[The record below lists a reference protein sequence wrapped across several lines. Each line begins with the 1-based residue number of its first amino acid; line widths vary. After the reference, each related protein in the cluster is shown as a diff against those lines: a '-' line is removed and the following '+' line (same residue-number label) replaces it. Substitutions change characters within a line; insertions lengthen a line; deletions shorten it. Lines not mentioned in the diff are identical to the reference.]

1 MSRPPLS
8 RFRAV
13 AAALAV
19 ATGVAASCRSIPS
32 RGPAATAPRL
42 DSGAVA
48 QAATLAAVAP
58 PVIRVGIL
66 TDAPRASVG
75 ADWGVIVKG
84 AGPDGSA
91 LSVTVQRATFLPVTP
106 GMPGP
111 LRLVETG
118 QEFGSAAL
126 FPANAEQ
133 DLSVDGVAYRGLLE
147 VRATDTG
154 TLTVI
159 NVVNLEDY
167 LRGVVPNEL
176 SPQSF
181 PQLEALK
188 AQAVAARTYALR
200 NRGQYQAKGYDICAT
215 PACQVY
221 RGRAS
226 EHPLT
231 DQAVEETRGII
242 ASYRG
247 TLINA
252 LYTSTCGGHTE
263 NAVNIFEGEE
273 EVPYLVGVA
282 CLPERS
288 AWDIVRTTA
297 SPRGF
302 GDGEQGQ
309 NRDAALLIALGV
321 LDPGAY
327 SAPALEG
334 PATEPELRH
343 WVSRLAAALRREGC
357 ETGPEA
363 ASTRRGAFFHNLVS
377 GLCWDKRQRLL
388 VPEDTSY
395 LLQVEDRGD
404 LEGDGETLAAVLL
417 MQEGILQPR
426 SDNTLR
432 PSAPVT
438 RAEAVGMLA
447 RAALRAGPPELV
459 NAEFRSASAAGLG
472 VKRGEEL
479 ETHPLSPDV
488 RLFRSLDGSVQ
499 APSELILEAG
509 EKVRFVLHDGS
520 VAFLEVQQSLMG
532 AAADRDSRYYRWEVR
547 MTPGEIASAAARY
560 GTVGVVRDVVPLR
573 LGVSGRVV
581 EMAIR
586 GSDGEMVVKGLKV
599 RWALGLREN
608 LFVVDREMDGAGGV
622 GRFIFTG
629 KGWGHGVGLCQ
640 VGAAG
645 MAQAGSRF
653 ESILTHYYTGVRLGL
668 AR

>member
-1 MSRPPLS
+1 M
-8 RFRAV
+8 

-19 ATGVAASCRSIPS
+19 ATGVAASCRSIPG
-32 RGPAATAPRL
+32 RGPSARAPRP
-42 DSGAVA
+42 DGNAVV
-48 QAATLAAVAP
+48 QAATLAAVTP

-66 TDAPRASVG
+66 TDVPRASVG

-84 AGPDGSA
+84 AAPDGTA
-91 LSVTVQRATFLPVTP
+91 VNVTVQRATFLPSTP
-106 GMPGP
+106 GTAGP

-118 QEFGSAAL
+118 QEIASAAL
-126 FPANAEQ
+126 FPANADQ
-133 DLSVDGVAYRGLLE
+133 DLSVDGLAYRGLLE
-147 VRATDTG
+147 VRPAGTG
-154 TLTVI
+154 GLTVI
-159 NVVNLEDY
+159 NVLNLEDY

-200 NRGQYQAKGYDICAT
+200 NRGQFEAKGYDICAT

-221 RGRAS
+221 RGRSS

-247 TLINA
+247 NLINA

-263 NAVNIFEGEE
+263 DAVNIFEGEH
-273 EVPYLVGVA
+273 EVPYLTGVA

-302 GDGEQGQ
+302 GEGDRGL

-321 LDPGAY
+321 LEPGSY
-327 SAPALEG
+327 SAAALEG
-334 PATEPELRH
+334 PATDQDLRH
-343 WVSRLAAALRREGC
+343 WVKGLAAALRREGC
-357 ETGPEA
+357 EAAGDGPV
-363 ASTRRGAFFHNLVS
+363 TRRGAFFHHLVT
-377 GLCWDKRQRLL
+377 GLCWDKREKLMG
-388 VPEDTSY
+388 PEDTSY

-404 LEGDGETLAAVLL
+404 LAGEGETLAAALL
-417 MQEGILQPR
+417 MQDGIVQPH

-438 RAEAVGMLA
+438 RAEAVSVLA
-447 RAALRAGPPELV
+447 RAALRAGPPDLLDG
-459 NAEFRSASAAGLG
+459 EFRSASAAGLG
-472 VKRGEEL
+472 VQRGEEL
-479 ETHPLSPDV
+479 ETHPLAPDV

-499 APSELILEAG
+499 APSELILESG
-509 EKVRFVLHDGS
+509 EKVRFVLHEGQVS
-520 VAFLEVQQSLMG
+520 FLEVQQSLMG
-532 AAADRDSRYYRWEVR
+532 ASADRDSRYYRWEVR

-560 GTVGVVRDVVPLR
+560 GTVGAVRDVVPLR

-586 GSDGEMVVKGLKV
+586 GSDGEMVIKGLKV

>member
-1 MSRPPLS
+1 
-8 RFRAV
+8 V

-19 ATGVAASCRSIPS
+19 ATGVAASCRSIPGRS
-32 RGPAATAPRL
+32 PGAAAPRP
-42 DSGAVA
+42 DGNAVV
-48 QAATLAAVAP
+48 QAATLAAVSP
-58 PVIRVGIL
+58 PAIRVGIL
-66 TDAPRASVG
+66 TDVPRASVG

-84 AGPDGSA
+84 AAADGSA
-91 LSVTVQRATFLPVTP
+91 VNVTVQRATFLPATP
-106 GMPGP
+106 GAAGT
-111 LRLVETG
+111 LRLLETG
-118 QEFGSAAL
+118 QDFASAAL
-126 FPANAEQ
+126 FPANADQ
-133 DLSVDGVAYRGLLE
+133 DLAVDGLAYRGLLE
-147 VRATDTG
+147 VRPTATG
-154 TLTVI
+154 GLAVI

-200 NRGQYQAKGYDICAT
+200 NRGQFAASGYDICAT

-231 DQAVEETRGII
+231 DQAVEETRGVI

-247 TLINA
+247 NLINA

-263 NAVNIFEGEE
+263 DAVNIFEGEH
-273 EVPYLVGVA
+273 EVPYLTGVA

-288 AWDIVRTTA
+288 AWDIVRTA
-297 SPRGF
+297 APPKGF
-302 GDGEQGQ
+302 GEGDRGL
-309 NRDAALLIALGV
+309 NRDAALLIALGI
-321 LDPGAY
+321 LDPGSY
-327 SAPALEG
+327 SAAALEG
-334 PATEPELRH
+334 PATDQELRH
-343 WVSRLAAALRREGC
+343 WVAALAGALRREGC
-357 ETGPEA
+357 EAAAEGPV
-363 ASTRRGAFFHNLVS
+363 SRRGAFFHHLVT
-377 GLCWDKRQRLL
+377 GLCWDKRQKLL
-388 VPEDTSY
+388 APEDTSY
-395 LLQVEDRGD
+395 LLQVEDRGE
-404 LEGDGETLAAVLL
+404 LLGEGETLAAALL
-417 MQEGILQPR
+417 MQEGIVSPH

-432 PSAPVT
+432 PSAPVE
-438 RAEAVGMLA
+438 RAEAVSILA
-447 RAALRAGPPELV
+447 RAALRAGPPDLLSG
-459 NAEFRSASAAGLG
+459 EFRSASAAGLA
-472 VKRGEEL
+472 VQRGEAL
-479 ETHPLSPDV
+479 ETHALAPDV

-509 EKVRFVLHDGS
+509 EKVRFVLHDGRVS
-520 VAFLEVQQSLMG
+520 FLEVQQSLMG
-532 AAADRDSRYYRWEVR
+532 ASADRDSRYYRWEVR

-560 GTVGVVRDVVPLR
+560 GTVGAVRDVVPLR

-586 GSDGEMVVKGLKV
+586 GSDGEMVIKGLKV

>member
-1 MSRPPLS
+1 MS

-19 ATGVAASCRSIPS
+19 TTGVAASCRSLPTRS
-32 RGPAATAPRL
+32 TASAPRP
-42 DSGAVA
+42 DSSAVVEA
-48 QAATLAAVAP
+48 STLTTVTP

-66 TDAPRASVG
+66 TNVPRASVG

-84 AGPDGSA
+84 TADPSPA
-91 LSVTVQRATFLPVTP
+91 VNLTVQRATFVPMAP
-106 GMPGP
+106 GQAGP
-111 LRLVETG
+111 LKLLETG
-118 QEFGSAAL
+118 QSFTAAAL
-126 FPANAEQ
+126 FPANAAQ
-133 DLSVDGVAYRGLLE
+133 DLAVDGVPYRGLLE
-147 VRATDTG
+147 VRATDDG
-154 TLTVI
+154 AVTVI
-159 NVVNLEDY
+159 NVLNLEDY

-176 SPQSF
+176 SPVSF

-200 NRGQYQAKGYDICAT
+200 NRGQYQSKGYDICAT

-221 RGRAS
+221 RGRSS

-231 DQAVEETRGII
+231 DQAVEETRGMI
-242 ASYRG
+242 ATYRG
-247 TLINA
+247 NLINA

-263 NAVNIFEGEE
+263 NAINIFEGEQD
-273 EVPYLVGVA
+273 VPYLMGVA

-288 AWDIVRTTA
+288 AWDVVRTTA
-297 SPRGF
+297 SPKGF
-302 GDGEQGQ
+302 GDGESGL

-321 LDPGAY
+321 LEPGAY
-327 SAPALEG
+327 SAAALEG
-334 PATEPELRH
+334 PATEPDVRR
-343 WVSRLAAALRREGC
+343 WVSGLAAALRREGC
-357 ETGPEA
+357 EA
-363 ASTRRGAFFHNLVS
+363 AGEEPVSRRGAFFHHLVT
-377 GLCWDKRQRLL
+377 GLCWDKRQRLMA
-388 VPEDTSY
+388 PEDTSY
-395 LLQVEDRGD
+395 LLQVEDRGE
-404 LEGDGETLAAVLL
+404 LRGEGETLAAALL
-417 MQEGILQPR
+417 MQDGIVSPH

-432 PSAPVT
+432 PSATIT
-438 RAEAVGMLA
+438 RAEAVGILA
-447 RAALRAGPPELV
+447 RAALRAGPPDLLSG
-459 NAEFRSASAAGLG
+459 EFRQASAAGLA
-472 VKRGEEL
+472 VQRGQDVEV
-479 ETHPLSPDV
+479 HALSPDV

-499 APSELILEAG
+499 APSELLLEAG
-509 EKVRFVLHDGS
+509 EKVRFVLHDGR
-520 VAFLEVQQSLMG
+520 VAFLEIQQSLMG

-547 MTPGEIASAAARY
+547 MTPGEIAGAASRY
-560 GTVGVVRDVVPLR
+560 GTVGSVRDIIPLR

-608 LFVVDREMDGAGGV
+608 LFVVDREMDPAGGV

>member
-1 MSRPPLS
+1 
-8 RFRAV
+8 V

-19 ATGVAASCRSIPS
+19 TAGVAASCRSIPG
-32 RGPAATAPRL
+32 RGPAASVPRPDGTA
-42 DSGAVA
+42 VV
-48 QAATLAAVAP
+48 QAATLAAVPP
-58 PVIRVGIL
+58 PVIRVGVLVDVARTSI
-66 TDAPRASVG
+66 A

-84 AGPDGSA
+84 TGRDGSA
-91 LSVTVQRATFLPVTP
+91 VTLTVQRATFVPVTP
-106 GMPGP
+106 GAAGP
-111 LRLVETG
+111 LKLLETG
-118 QEFGSAAL
+118 QEIVSAAL
-126 FPANAEQ
+126 FPANAAQ
-133 DLSVDGVAYRGLLE
+133 DLSVDGMTYRGLLE
-147 VRATDTG
+147 VRATEEG
-154 TLTVI
+154 ALTVI

-176 SPQSF
+176 SPVSF

-221 RGRAS
+221 RGRSS

-231 DQAVEETRGII
+231 DQAVEETRGLI
-242 ASYRG
+242 ASYHG
-247 TLINA
+247 SLINA

-263 NAVNIFEGEE
+263 NAVNIFEGEQ
-273 EVPYLVGVA
+273 EVPYLMGVA

-288 AWDIVRTTA
+288 AWDIIRTTA
-297 SPRGF
+297 SPKGF
-302 GDGEQGQ
+302 GDGDRGL

-321 LDPGAY
+321 LEPGAY
-327 SAPALEG
+327 SAAALQG
-334 PATEPELRH
+334 PATDAELRR
-343 WVSRLAAALRREGC
+343 WVSGLAAALRRDGC
-357 ETGPEA
+357 EAAGEA
-363 ASTRRGAFFHNLVS
+363 PLARRGAFFQHLVT
-377 GLCWDKRQRLL
+377 GLCWDKRERLMG
-388 VPEDTSY
+388 PEDTSY
-395 LLQVEDRGD
+395 LLQVEDRGE
-404 LEGDGETLAAVLL
+404 LSGEGETLAAALL
-417 MQEGILQPR
+417 MQDGILQPH

-432 PSAPVT
+432 PSAPIT
-438 RAEAVGMLA
+438 RAEAVAILA
-447 RAALRAGPPELV
+447 RAALRAGPPDLLSG
-459 NAEFRSASAAGLG
+459 EFRSVSAAGLSLT
-472 VKRGEEL
+472 RGDED

-499 APSELILEAG
+499 APSELVLEAG
-509 EKVRFVLHDGS
+509 EKVRFVLHDGR
-520 VAFLEVQQSLMG
+520 VGFLEVQQSLMG

-547 MTPGEIASAAARY
+547 MTPAEIASAAARY
-560 GTVGVVRDVVPLR
+560 GTVGAVRDVVPLR

-586 GSDGEMVVKGLKV
+586 GSDGEMVIKGLKV

-608 LFVVDREMDGAGGV
+608 LFVVDREMDSSGGV

-653 ESILTHYYTGVRLGL
+653 ESILTHYYTGVKLGL

>member
-1 MSRPPLS
+1 
-8 RFRAV
+8 V

-19 ATGVAASCRSIPS
+19 ATGVAASCRSLPT
-32 RGPAATAPRL
+32 RGAASAPRP
-42 DSGAVA
+42 DSAAVV
-48 QAATLAAVAP
+48 QASDLAAVPA

-66 TDAPRASVG
+66 VDVPRASIA

-84 AGPDGSA
+84 TGPDGA
-91 LSVTVQRATFLPVTP
+91 AVNLTVQRATFVPLTP
-106 GMPGP
+106 GAAGP
-111 LRLVETG
+111 LKLLETG
-118 QEFGSAAL
+118 QAIQRAAI
-126 FPANAEQ
+126 FPANAAQ
-133 DLSVDGVAYRGLLE
+133 DLSVDGTTYRGLLE
-147 VRATDTG
+147 VRPTDEG
-154 TLTVI
+154 ALVVVNI
-159 NVVNLEDY
+159 VNLEDY

-200 NRGQYQAKGYDICAT
+200 NRGQYASKGYDICAT

-221 RGRAS
+221 RGRSS

-242 ASYRG
+242 AAYHG

-263 NAVNIFEGEE
+263 NAVNIFEGEQ
-273 EVPYLVGVA
+273 EVPYLKGVA

-288 AWDIVRTTA
+288 AWDLVRTTA

-302 GDGEQGQ
+302 GDGERGL

-321 LDPGAY
+321 LEPSAY
-327 SAPALEG
+327 SAAALEG
-334 PATEPELRH
+334 AATDADLRR
-343 WVSRLAAALRREGC
+343 WVSGLAAALRRDGC
-357 ETGPEA
+357 EAAGEGPVV
-363 ASTRRGAFFHNLVS
+363 RRGAFFRHLVT
-377 GLCWDKRQRLL
+377 GLCWDKREKLMG
-388 VPEDTSY
+388 PEDTSY
-395 LLQVEDRGD
+395 LLQVEDRAELAG
-404 LEGDGETLAAVLL
+404 EGETLAAALL
-417 MQEGILQPR
+417 MQDGIVAPH

-432 PSAPVT
+432 PSAPIT
-438 RAEAVGMLA
+438 RAEAVAILA
-447 RAALRAGPPELV
+447 RAALRAGPPDLLS
-459 NAEFRSASAAGLG
+459 AEFRSTSAAGLA
-472 VKRGEEL
+472 VQRGETV

-488 RLFRSLDGSVQ
+488 RLFRSLDGTVQ

-509 EKVRFVLHDGS
+509 EKVRFVLHEGQ

-532 AAADRDSRYYRWEVR
+532 ASADRDSRYYRWEVR
-547 MTPGEIASAAARY
+547 MTPDEIASAASRY
-560 GTVGVVRDVVPLR
+560 GTVGAVRDVVPLR

-586 GSDGEMVVKGLKV
+586 GSDGEMVIKGLKV

>member
-1 MSRPPLS
+1 
-8 RFRAV
+8 V

-19 ATGVAASCRSIPS
+19 AAGVAASCRSIPS
-32 RGPAATAPRL
+32 RGPAAQAARP
-42 DSGAVA
+42 DGNAVV
-48 QAATLAAVAP
+48 QAATLAAVTP

-66 TDAPRASVG
+66 TDVARASVG

-84 AGPDGSA
+84 AAPDGSA
-91 LSVTVQRATFLPVTP
+91 LNLTVQRATFLPATP
-106 GMPGP
+106 GGAGP

-118 QEFGSAAL
+118 QEIVTAAL

-147 VRATDTG
+147 VRSNGTG
-154 TLTVI
+154 GLTVI
-159 NVVNLEDY
+159 NVLNLEDY

-176 SPQSF
+176 SPQFF

-200 NRGQYQAKGYDICAT
+200 NRGQFEASGYDICAT

-231 DQAVEETRGII
+231 DQAVEETRGVI

-247 TLINA
+247 NLINA

-263 NAVNIFEGEE
+263 DAVNIFEGER
-273 EVPYLVGVA
+273 EVPYLTGVA

-297 SPRGF
+297 PPRGF
-302 GDGEQGQ
+302 GEADRGL

-321 LDPGAY
+321 LEPGSY
-327 SAPALEG
+327 SAAALEG
-334 PATEPELRH
+334 PATDQDVRR
-343 WVSRLAAALRREGC
+343 WVKALGAALRREGC
-357 ETGPEA
+357 EGAGDGPVA
-363 ASTRRGAFFHNLVS
+363 RRGPFFHHLVT
-377 GLCWDKRQRLL
+377 GLCWDKRQKLMG
-388 VPEDTSY
+388 PEDTGY
-395 LLQVEDRGD
+395 LLQVEDRGE
-404 LEGDGETLAAVLL
+404 LAGEGETLAAALL
-417 MQEGILQPR
+417 MQEGIVSPH

-432 PSAPVT
+432 PAAPVT
-438 RAEAVGMLA
+438 RAEAVSILA
-447 RAALRAGPPELV
+447 MAALRAGPPDLLTGQ
-459 NAEFRSASAAGLG
+459 FRSASAAGLA
-472 VKRGEEL
+472 VERDEEL
-479 ETHPLSPDV
+479 ETHPLAPDV

-509 EKVRFVLHDGS
+509 EKVRFALHDGRVS
-520 VAFLEVQQSLMG
+520 FLEVQQSLMG
-532 AAADRDSRYYRWEVR
+532 ASADRDSRYYRWEVR
-547 MTPGEIASAAARY
+547 MTPDEIASAAARY
-560 GTVGVVRDVVPLR
+560 GSVGAVRDIVPLR

-586 GSDGEMVVKGLKV
+586 GSDGEMVIKGLKV

-645 MAQAGSRF
+645 MAQGGSRF

>member
-1 MSRPPLS
+1 
-8 RFRAV
+8 V

-19 ATGVAASCRSIPS
+19 AAGVAASCRSIPT
-32 RGPAATAPRL
+32 RGTAAAPPRP
-42 DSGAVA
+42 DSNAVV
-48 QAATLAAVAP
+48 QAATLAAVSP

-66 TDAPRASVG
+66 TDAARASVG

-84 AGPDGSA
+84 AGADGSA
-91 LSVTVQRATFLPVTP
+91 INVTVQRATFVPATP
-106 GMPGP
+106 GVRGP

-118 QEFGSAAL
+118 QELASAAL
-126 FPANAEQ
+126 FPANVDQE
-133 DLSVDGVAYRGLLE
+133 LSVDGVPYRGLLE
-147 VRATDTG
+147 VRSTETG
-154 TLTVI
+154 SLTAV
-159 NVVNLEDY
+159 NVLNLEDY

-181 PQLEALK
+181 PQIEALK

-200 NRGQYQAKGYDICAT
+200 NRGQFQARGYDICAT

-221 RGRAS
+221 RGRSS

-231 DQAVEETRGII
+231 DQAVLETRGVI

-247 TLINA
+247 NLINA

-263 NAVNIFEGEE
+263 NAVNIFEGEQ

-288 AWDIVRTTA
+288 AWDIIRTTT
-297 SPRGF
+297 SPTGF
-302 GDGEQGQ
+302 GDGERGL

-321 LDPGAY
+321 LDPGSY
-327 SAPALEG
+327 SADALLG
-334 PATEPELRH
+334 PATDEELRH

-357 ETGPEA
+357 ESA
-363 ASTRRGAFFHNLVS
+363 ADPVSRRGAFFHHVVT

-388 VPEDTSY
+388 TAEDTSY
-395 LLQVEDRGD
+395 LLQVEDRGE
-404 LEGDGETLAAVLL
+404 LLGEGETLAAALF
-417 MQEGILQPR
+417 MQEGIVSPHA
-426 SDNTLR
+426 DNTLR

-438 RAEAVGMLA
+438 KAEAVGILA
-447 RAALRAGPPELV
+447 RAALRGGPPELV
-459 NAEFRSASAAGLG
+459 SAEFRSASAAGLSL
-472 VKRGEEL
+472 KRGEEL
-479 ETHPLSPDV
+479 ETHPLSPEV

-499 APSELILEAG
+499 APSELILEVG
-509 EKVRFVLHDGS
+509 EKVRFVLHEGR
-520 VAFLEVQQSLMG
+520 VAFLEVHQSLMG

-547 MTPGEIASAAARY
+547 MTPGEIASAASRY
-560 GTVGVVRDVVPLR
+560 GTVGAVRDIVPLR

-586 GSDGEMVVKGLKV
+586 GSDGEMVIKGLKV

>member
-1 MSRPPLS
+1 M
-8 RFRAV
+8 

-19 ATGVAASCRSIPS
+19 AAGVAASCRSIPN
-32 RGPAATAPRL
+32 RGGTAAVPRP
-42 DSGAVA
+42 DSNAVV
-48 QAATLAAVAP
+48 QAATLANVVP

-66 TDAPRASVG
+66 TDVPRASVG

-84 AGPDGSA
+84 VGADGSA
-91 LSVTVQRATFLPVTP
+91 INVTVQRATVLPATA
-106 GMPGP
+106 GAGGRR
-111 LRLVETG
+111 RLLETG
-118 QEFGSAAL
+118 QEIGSAAL
-126 FPANAEQ
+126 FPANAGQE
-133 DLSVDGVAYRGLLE
+133 LAVDGVPYRGLLE
-147 VRATDTG
+147 VRATETG
-154 TLTVI
+154 SVTVV
-159 NVVNLEDY
+159 NVLNLEDY

-181 PQLEALK
+181 PHLEALK

-200 NRGQYQAKGYDICAT
+200 NRGQYAARGYDICAT

-221 RGRAS
+221 RGRSS

-247 TLINA
+247 EMINA

-263 NAVNIFEGEE
+263 NAVNIFEGER
-273 EVPYLVGVA
+273 EVPYLRGVA

-288 AWDIVRTTA
+288 AWDIIRTTA
-297 SPRGF
+297 SPKGF
-302 GDGEQGQ
+302 GEGERGL

-321 LDPGAY
+321 LEPGSY
-327 SAPALEG
+327 SAAALEG
-334 PATEPELRH
+334 VATDEELRH

-357 ETGPEA
+357 DGA
-363 ASTRRGAFFHNLVS
+363 AEPLSRRGAFFRHVVT
-377 GLCWDKRQRLL
+377 GLCWDKRQSLL
-388 VPEDTSY
+388 TAEDTSY
-395 LLQVEDRGD
+395 LLQVEDRGELLGED
-404 LEGDGETLAAVLL
+404 ETLAAALL
-417 MQEGILQPR
+417 MQEGIVSPHA
-426 SDNTLR
+426 DNTLR

-438 RAEAVGMLA
+438 RSEAVGMLA

-459 NAEFRSASAAGLG
+459 SAEFRSASAAGLSL
-472 VKRGEEL
+472 KRGEQQ
-479 ETHPLSPDV
+479 ETHPLSPEV

-499 APSELILEAG
+499 APSELILEVG
-509 EKVRFVLHDGS
+509 EKVRFVLHEGR
-520 VAFLEVQQSLMG
+520 VAFLEVHQSLMG

-547 MTPGEIASAAARY
+547 MTPGEIASAASRY
-560 GTVGVVRDVVPLR
+560 GTVGAVRDIVPLR

-586 GSDGEMVVKGLKV
+586 GSDGEMVIKGLKV

>member
-1 MSRPPLS
+1 VRRRPLS

-19 ATGVAASCRSIPS
+19 TTGVAASCRSLPM
-32 RGPAATAPRL
+32 RGATAVPRP
-42 DSGAVA
+42 DSSAVV
-48 QAATLAAVAP
+48 QAATLAVVPP

-66 TDAPRASVG
+66 TDVGRAYIG

-84 AGPDGSA
+84 VAADGSA
-91 LSVTVQRATFLPVTP
+91 VNLTVQRATFVPLTP
-106 GMPGP
+106 GKPGP
-111 LRLVETG
+111 LKLLETG
-118 QEFGSAAL
+118 QAIASAAL
-126 FPANAEQ
+126 FPANSAQ

-147 VRATDTG
+147 ARATDDG
-154 TLTVI
+154 ALTVI

-176 SPQSF
+176 SPVSF
-181 PQLEALK
+181 PQIEALK

-200 NRGQYQAKGYDICAT
+200 NRGQYQARGYDICAT

-221 RGRAS
+221 RGRSS

-242 ASYRG
+242 ASYHG
-247 TLINA
+247 NLINA

-263 NAVNIFEGEE
+263 NAVNIFEGEQ

-288 AWDIVRTTA
+288 AWDIIRTTA
-297 SPRGF
+297 SPKGF
-302 GDGEQGQ
+302 GEDERGL

-321 LDPGAY
+321 LEPGSY
-327 SAPALEG
+327 SAAALEG
-334 PATEPELRH
+334 PATDPEVRR
-343 WVSRLAAALRREGC
+343 WVSGLAAALRRDGC
-357 ETGPEA
+357 EAVGEEPL
-363 ASTRRGAFFHNLVS
+363 SRRGAFFHYLVT
-377 GLCWDKRQRLL
+377 GLCWDKRQRLMA
-388 VPEDTSY
+388 PEDTSY
-395 LLQVEDRGD
+395 LLQVEDRGE
-404 LEGDGETLAAVLL
+404 LQGEGETLAAALL
-417 MQEGILQPR
+417 MQEGIVSPH

-432 PSAPVT
+432 PSATIT
-438 RAEAVGMLA
+438 RAEAVSILA
-447 RAALRAGPPELV
+447 RAALRAGPPDLV
-459 NAEFRSASAAGLG
+459 SGEFRSASAAVLS
-472 VKRGEEL
+472 VQRAEEV
-479 ETHPLSPDV
+479 ETHPLSADV

-499 APSELILEAG
+499 APSELLLEAG
-509 EKVRFVLHDGS
+509 EKVRFVLHDGR

-547 MTPGEIASAAARY
+547 MTPTEIASAAARY
-560 GTVGVVRDVVPLR
+560 GTVGAVRDVVPLR

-586 GSDGEMVVKGLKV
+586 GTDGEMVIKGLKV

-608 LFVVDREMDGAGGV
+608 LFVVDREMDPAGGV

-668 AR
+668 AH

>member
-1 MSRPPLS
+1 M
-8 RFRAV
+8 

-32 RGPAATAPRL
+32 RGPAAKAPRP
-42 DSGAVA
+42 DGNAVV
-48 QAATLAAVAP
+48 QAATLAAVTP

-66 TDAPRASVG
+66 IDVPRASVG

-84 AGPDGSA
+84 AAPDGSA
-91 LSVTVQRATFLPVTP
+91 VNVTVQRATFLPSTP
-106 GMPGP
+106 GTAGP

-118 QEFGSAAL
+118 QEIASAGL
-126 FPANAEQ
+126 FPANADQ

-147 VRATDTG
+147 VRATAAG
-154 TLTVI
+154 ALTVI
-159 NVVNLEDY
+159 NVLNLEDY

-176 SPQSF
+176 SPVSF

-200 NRGQYQAKGYDICAT
+200 NRGQFEAQGYDICAT

-231 DQAVEETRGII
+231 DQAVQETRGVI

-247 TLINA
+247 NLINA

-263 NAVNIFEGEE
+263 DAVNIFEGEH
-273 EVPYLVGVA
+273 EVPYLTGVA

-302 GDGEQGQ
+302 GDGDRGL

-321 LDPGAY
+321 LDPGSY
-327 SAPALEG
+327 SASALEG
-334 PATEPELRH
+334 PATDQDIRH
-343 WVSRLAAALRREGC
+343 WVKALAASLRREGC
-357 ETGPEA
+357 EGAGDGPV
-363 ASTRRGAFFHNLVS
+363 TRRGAFFHHLVT
-377 GLCWDKRQRLL
+377 GLCWDKRQKLMG
-388 VPEDTSY
+388 PEDTTY
-395 LLQVEDRGD
+395 LLQVEDRGE
-404 LEGDGETLAAVLL
+404 LAGEGETLATALL
-417 MQEGILQPR
+417 MQDGIVTPH

-438 RAEAVGMLA
+438 RAEAVSMLA
-447 RAALRAGPPELV
+447 RAALRAGPPDLLDG
-459 NAEFRSASAAGLG
+459 EFRSASAAGLA
-472 VKRGEEL
+472 VQRGEEL
-479 ETHPLSPDV
+479 ETHPLAPEV

-499 APSELILEAG
+499 APSELILEVG
-509 EKVRFVLHDGS
+509 EKVRFVLHDGRVS
-520 VAFLEVQQSLMG
+520 FLEVQQSLMG
-532 AAADRDSRYYRWEVR
+532 ASADRDSRYYRWEVR
-547 MTPGEIASAAARY
+547 MTPGEIAGAAARY
-560 GTVGVVRDVVPLR
+560 GTVGAVRDIVPLR

-586 GSDGEMVVKGLKV
+586 GSDGEMVIKGLKV

>member
-1 MSRPPLS
+1 M
-8 RFRAV
+8 
-13 AAALAV
+13 
-19 ATGVAASCRSIPS
+19 PS
-32 RGPAATAPRL
+32 RGPSAAAPRP
-42 DSGAVA
+42 DSNAVV
-48 QAATLAAVAP
+48 QAATLAAVPP

-66 TDAPRASVG
+66 ADIPRASVA

-84 AGPDGSA
+84 AAPDGSSV
-91 LSVTVQRATFLPVTP
+91 SVTVQRATFVPVTP
-106 GMPGP
+106 GVHGP

-118 QEFGSAAL
+118 QEIGSAAL
-126 FPANAEQ
+126 FPANAGQE
-133 DLSVDGVAYRGLLE
+133 LSVDNVPYRGLLE
-147 VRATDTG
+147 VRSTEAG
-154 TLTVI
+154 GLTVV
-159 NVVNLEDY
+159 NVLNLEDY

-181 PQLEALK
+181 PHLEALK

-200 NRGQYQAKGYDICAT
+200 NRGQYEARGYDICAT

-221 RGRAS
+221 RGRSS

-247 TLINA
+247 NLINA

-263 NAVNIFEGEE
+263 DAVNIFEGEDE
-273 EVPYLVGVA
+273 FPYLTGVA
-282 CLPERS
+282 CVPERS
-288 AWDIVRTTA
+288 AWDIIRTSA
-297 SPRGF
+297 SPKGF
-302 GDGEQGQ
+302 GEGDRGL
-309 NRDAALLIALGV
+309 NRDAALLIALDV
-321 LDPGAY
+321 LEPGAY
-327 SAPALEG
+327 SAAALEG
-334 PATEPELRH
+334 PASDQELRV
-343 WVSRLAAALRREGC
+343 WVSRLAAVLRRDGC
-357 ETGPEA
+357 EA
-363 ASTRRGAFFHNLVS
+363 AAEPALARRGAFFHHLVT

-388 VPEDTSY
+388 APEDTSY
-395 LLQVEDRGD
+395 LLQVEDRGE
-404 LEGDGETLAAVLL
+404 LAGEGETLAAVLL
-417 MQEGILQPR
+417 LQEGIVSPH

-432 PSAPVT
+432 PSAPVS
-438 RAEAVGMLA
+438 RADAVGILA
-447 RAALRAGPPELV
+447 RAAMRAGPPDLIS
-459 NAEFRSASAAGLG
+459 AQFRSASAAGLA
-472 VKRGEEL
+472 VQRGEAL

-509 EKVRFVLHDGS
+509 EKVRFVLHGGR

-547 MTPGEIASAAARY
+547 MTPDEIASAAARY
-560 GTVGVVRDVVPLR
+560 GTVGAVRDIVPLR

-581 EMAIR
+581 EMAIK
-586 GSDGEMVVKGLKV
+586 GSDGEMVIKGLKV

-645 MAQAGSRF
+645 MAQSGSRF
-653 ESILTHYYTGVRLGL
+653 ESILRHYYTGVRLGL

>member
-1 MSRPPLS
+1 M
-8 RFRAV
+8 

-32 RGPAATAPRL
+32 RGPAAKAPRP
-42 DSGAVA
+42 DGSAVV
-48 QAATLAAVAP
+48 QAATLAAVTP

-66 TDAPRASVG
+66 IDVPRASVG

-84 AGPDGSA
+84 AAPDGSA
-91 LSVTVQRATFLPVTP
+91 MNVTVQRATFLPATP
-106 GMPGP
+106 GTAGP

-118 QEFGSAAL
+118 QEIASAAL
-126 FPANAEQ
+126 FPANADQ

-147 VRATDTG
+147 VRATASG
-154 TLTVI
+154 ALTVI
-159 NVVNLEDY
+159 NVLNLEDY

-176 SPQSF
+176 SPVSF

-200 NRGQYQAKGYDICAT
+200 NRGQFEASGYDICAT

-231 DQAVEETRGII
+231 DQAVAETRGVI

-247 TLINA
+247 NLINA

-263 NAVNIFEGEE
+263 DAVNIFEGEH
-273 EVPYLVGVA
+273 EVPYLTGVA

-302 GDGEQGQ
+302 GEGDRGL

-321 LDPGAY
+321 LDPGSY
-327 SAPALEG
+327 SASALEG
-334 PATEPELRH
+334 PATDQDVRH
-343 WVSRLAAALRREGC
+343 WVKALAASLRREGC
-357 ETGPEA
+357 EGAGDGPV
-363 ASTRRGAFFHNLVS
+363 TRRGAFFHHLVT
-377 GLCWDKRQRLL
+377 GLCWDKRQKLMG
-388 VPEDTSY
+388 PEDTTY
-395 LLQVEDRGD
+395 LLQVEDRGEI
-404 LEGDGETLAAVLL
+404 LGEGETLATAIL
-417 MQEGILQPR
+417 MQDGIVAPH

-438 RAEAVGMLA
+438 RAEAVSMLA
-447 RAALRAGPPELV
+447 RAALRAGPPDLLEG
-459 NAEFRSASAAGLG
+459 EFRSASAAGLA
-472 VKRGEEL
+472 VERGEDL
-479 ETHPLSPDV
+479 ETHPLAPEV
-488 RLFRSLDGSVQ
+488 RLFRSLDGSIQ

-509 EKVRFVLHDGS
+509 ERVRFVLHEGRVS
-520 VAFLEVQQSLMG
+520 FLEVQQSLMG
-532 AAADRDSRYYRWEVR
+532 ASADRDSRYYRWEVR
-547 MTPGEIASAAARY
+547 MTPGEIAGAAARY
-560 GTVGVVRDVVPLR
+560 GTVGAVRDVVPLR

-586 GSDGEMVVKGLKV
+586 GSDGEMVIKGLKV

>member
-1 MSRPPLS
+1 
-8 RFRAV
+8 V

-19 ATGVAASCRSIPS
+19 ATGVAASCRSIPA
-32 RGPAATAPRL
+32 RGPAATAPRP
-42 DSGAVA
+42 DSNAVA
-48 QAATLAAVAP
+48 QAATLAAVPP

-66 TDAPRASVG
+66 TEVPRASVG

-84 AGPDGSA
+84 ASPDGSA
-91 LSVTVQRATFLPVTP
+91 VNVTVQRATFLPATP
-106 GMPGP
+106 GTAGP

-118 QEFGSAAL
+118 QDIASAAL

-133 DLSVDGVAYRGLLE
+133 DLSVDGVGYRGLLE
-147 VRATDTG
+147 VRPTASG
-154 TLTVI
+154 ALTVI

-200 NRGQYQAKGYDICAT
+200 NRGQFEAAGYDICAT

-242 ASYRG
+242 AAYRG
-247 TLINA
+247 NLINA

-263 NAVNIFEGEE
+263 DAVNIFEGER
-273 EVPYLVGVA
+273 EVPYLTGVA

-288 AWDIVRTTA
+288 AWDIIRTTA
-297 SPRGF
+297 SPKGF
-302 GDGEQGQ
+302 GEGDRGL
-309 NRDAALLIALGV
+309 NRDAALLVALGV
-321 LDPGAY
+321 LDAGSY
-327 SAPALEG
+327 SAAALDG
-334 PATEPELRH
+334 PATDQEIRR
-343 WVSRLAAALRREGC
+343 WVSALASALRREGC
-357 ETGPEA
+357 EA
-363 ASTRRGAFFHNLVS
+363 AGDGTVTRRGAFFNHVVT
-377 GLCWDKRQRLL
+377 GLCWDKRQKLMG
-388 VPEDTSY
+388 PEDTNY
-395 LLQVEDRGD
+395 LLQVEDRGE
-404 LEGDGETLAAVLL
+404 LTGEGETLAAALL
-417 MQEGILQPR
+417 MQEGIVAPH

-432 PSAPVT
+432 PAAAVT
-438 RAEAVGMLA
+438 RAEAVSILG
-447 RAALRAGPPELV
+447 RAALRAGPPDLLSG
-459 NAEFRSASAAGLG
+459 EFRSASAAGL
-472 VKRGEEL
+472 VVQRGEDL
-479 ETHPLSPDV
+479 ETHPLAPDV

-509 EKVRFVLHDGS
+509 EKVRFVLHDGRVS
-520 VAFLEVQQSLMG
+520 FLEVQQSLMG
-532 AAADRDSRYYRWEVR
+532 ASADRDSRYYRWEVR

-560 GTVGVVRDVVPLR
+560 GSVGAVRDIVPLR

>member
-1 MSRPPLS
+1 
-8 RFRAV
+8 V

-19 ATGVAASCRSIPS
+19 ATGVAASCRSIPG
-32 RGPAATAPRL
+32 RGPSARAPRP
-42 DSGAVA
+42 DGNAVV
-48 QAATLAAVAP
+48 QAATLAAVTP

-66 TDAPRASVG
+66 TDVPRASVG

-84 AGPDGSA
+84 AAPDGTA
-91 LSVTVQRATFLPVTP
+91 VNVTVQRATFLPSTP
-106 GMPGP
+106 GTAGP

-118 QEFGSAAL
+118 QEIASAAL
-126 FPANAEQ
+126 FPANADQ
-133 DLSVDGVAYRGLLE
+133 DLSVDGLAYRGLLE
-147 VRATDTG
+147 VRPAGTG
-154 TLTVI
+154 GLTVI
-159 NVVNLEDY
+159 NVLNLEDY

-200 NRGQYQAKGYDICAT
+200 NRGQFEAKGYDICAT

-221 RGRAS
+221 RGRSS

-247 TLINA
+247 NLINA

-263 NAVNIFEGEE
+263 DAVNIFEGEH
-273 EVPYLVGVA
+273 EVPYLAGVA

-302 GDGEQGQ
+302 GEGDRGL

-321 LDPGAY
+321 LEPGSY
-327 SAPALEG
+327 SAAALEG
-334 PATEPELRH
+334 PATDQDLRH
-343 WVSRLAAALRREGC
+343 WVKGLAAALRREGC
-357 ETGPEA
+357 EAAGDGPV
-363 ASTRRGAFFHNLVS
+363 TRRGAFFHHLVT
-377 GLCWDKRQRLL
+377 GLCWDKREKLMG
-388 VPEDTSY
+388 PEDTSY

-404 LEGDGETLAAVLL
+404 LAGEGETLAAALL
-417 MQEGILQPR
+417 MQDGIVQPH

-438 RAEAVGMLA
+438 RAEAVSILA
-447 RAALRAGPPELV
+447 RAALRAGPPDLLDG
-459 NAEFRSASAAGLG
+459 EFRSASAAGLG
-472 VKRGEEL
+472 VQRGEEL
-479 ETHPLSPDV
+479 ETHPLAPDV

-499 APSELILEAG
+499 APSELILESG
-509 EKVRFVLHDGS
+509 EKVRFVLHEGQVS
-520 VAFLEVQQSLMG
+520 FLEVQQSLMG
-532 AAADRDSRYYRWEVR
+532 ASADRDSRYYRWEVR

-560 GTVGVVRDVVPLR
+560 GTVGAVRDVVPLR

-586 GSDGEMVVKGLKV
+586 GSDGEMVIKGLKV

>member
-1 MSRPPLS
+1 LK
-8 RFRAV
+8 
-13 AAALAV
+13 L
-19 ATGVAASCRSIPS
+19 
-32 RGPAATAPRL
+32 L
-42 DSGAVA
+42 
-48 QAATLAAVAP
+48 
-58 PVIRVGIL
+58 
-66 TDAPRASVG
+66 
-75 ADWGVIVKG
+75 
-84 AGPDGSA
+84 
-91 LSVTVQRATFLPVTP
+91 
-106 GMPGP
+106 
-111 LRLVETG
+111 ETG
-118 QEFGSAAL
+118 QQIGSAAL
-126 FPANAEQ
+126 FPANATQ
-133 DLSVDGVAYRGLLE
+133 DLSVDGVPYRGLLE
-147 VRATDTG
+147 VRATDSG
-154 TLTVI
+154 ALTVV
-159 NVVNLEDY
+159 NVLNLEDY

-176 SPQSF
+176 SPVSF

-200 NRGQYQAKGYDICAT
+200 NRGQYQSKGYDICAT

-221 RGRAS
+221 RGRSS

-247 TLINA
+247 NLINA

-263 NAVNIFEGEE
+263 NAVNIFEGEQ
-273 EVPYLVGVA
+273 EVPYLMGVA

-288 AWDIVRTTA
+288 AWDIIRTTA
-297 SPRGF
+297 SPKGF
-302 GDGEQGQ
+302 GEGERGL
-309 NRDAALLIALGV
+309 NRDAALLIALEV
-321 LDPGAY
+321 LEPGAY
-327 SAPALEG
+327 SAAALEG
-334 PATEPELRH
+334 PAADQELRH
-343 WVSRLAAALRREGC
+343 WVTRLAAALRRDGC
-357 ETGPEA
+357 EGA
-363 ASTRRGAFFHNLVS
+363 ADTPVSRRGAFFHYLVT
-377 GLCWDKRQRLL
+377 GLCWDKRQRLMA
-388 VPEDTSY
+388 PEDTSY
-395 LLQVEDRGD
+395 LLQVEDRGE
-404 LEGDGETLAAVLL
+404 LVGEGETLAAALL
-417 MQEGILQPR
+417 MQDGIVSPH

-432 PSAPVT
+432 PSGMVT
-438 RAEAVGMLA
+438 RAEAVAILA
-447 RAALRAGPPELV
+447 RAALRAGPPELLSG
-459 NAEFRSASAAGLG
+459 EFRSASAAGLA
-472 VKRGEEL
+472 VQRGEEM

-509 EKVRFVLHDGS
+509 EKVRFVLHEGRVS
-520 VAFLEVQQSLMG
+520 FLEVQQSLMG

-560 GTVGVVRDVVPLR
+560 GTVGTVRDVVPLR

-586 GSDGEMVVKGLKV
+586 GSDGDMVIKGLKV

-645 MAQAGSRF
+645 MAQGGSRF